1 MLMLFHKDH
10 KMFKCLFSIVSS
22 KIPNCKSAR
31 SLVDPSLVGAFSGH
45 CETSRRSIVTALV
58 TTHHTHLR
66 VGHAGVGDAAEGD
79 KLRQQDPET
88 PHVGL
93 DREPE
98 QRRYQDI

>member
-1 MLMLFHKDH
+1 MKLHEGPL
-10 KMFKCLFSIVSS
+10 
-22 KIPNCKSAR
+22 
-31 SLVDPSLVGAFSGH
+31 
-45 CETSRRSIVTALV
+45 TALV

-66 VGHAGVGDAAEGD
+66 VGHARVGDAAEGD

>member
-1 MLMLFHKDH
+1 
-10 KMFKCLFSIVSS
+10 MFKCLFSIVSS

-31 SLVDPSLVGAFSGH
+31 SLVDPSLVGAFSGTVKLH
-45 CETSRRSIVTALV
+45 EGPLTALV

-66 VGHAGVGDAAEGD
+66 VGHARVGDAAEGD